1 MLRSIRALLSKD
13 LLVTRRDQI
22 ATYTLLGG
30 LFVAALA
37 RLFVPFLEDIQ
48 VTYAVDSRVSAELVS
63 TLDLHGRVQHLGDRQ
78 AVLTRVLQVDDVVGV
93 VGVVGD
99 AGGEEIVEVIV
110 EGDEDPAILEAPGL
124 VIDGA
129 YAAKRGIAAIEID
142 ERSLGRTQTPLRS
155 LMLALAIYSAI
166 VISGAAIGLTMVDER
181 ENDTLTALRVTPARF
196 VQYLL
201 SKLGLISMVVGI
213 SAPLAVLIALGGSGG
228 SIDWP
233 AMLAAI
239 LATMPL
245 AWLLGLL
252 LGLIADTQLKAM
264 SALKVLLVL
273 FTSLP
278 LLGFVDI
285 GDAAWLLAL
294 FAPHWGVQAVHA
306 AVTGGSLLACLWALV
321 AVLPPLSIVIWLLHR
336 RVGLGAGVAS

>member
-30 LFVAALA
+30 LLVAALA

-48 VTYAVDSRVSAELVS
+48 VTYAVDPRVSAELVS
-63 TLDLHGRVQHLGDRQ
+63 TLDLHGRVEHFDDRQ
-78 AVLTRVLQVDDVVGV
+78 AVLDRVQQVDDVVGV
-93 VGVVGD
+93 VGDVD
-99 AGGEEIVEVIV
+99 TGEGVEVIV
-110 EGDEDPAILEAPGL
+110 EGDEDPAILEVPGL

-129 YAAKRGIAAIEID
+129 YAAERGIATVDID

-181 ENDTLTALRVTPARF
+181 ENDTLTALRVTPVRF
-196 VQYLL
+196 MQYLL
-201 SKLGLISMVVGI
+201 SKLGLISMVVVI
-213 SAPLAVLIALGGSGG
+213 SAPLAVLIALGGSDG
-228 SIDWP
+228 SIDW
-233 AMLAAI
+233 AAIIAAI

-285 GDAAWLLAL
+285 GGFAWLLDL
-294 FAPHWGVQAVHA
+294 FAPHWGVQAVYA
-306 AVTGGSLLACLWALV
+306 AVTGGSLEACLWALV
-321 AVLPPLSIVIWLLHR
+321 AVLPPLVIVIWLLHR
-336 RVGLGAGVAS
+336 RIGLGAGSAR